1 VPNFARSSLGT
12 PAPSIASTWIA
23 RRGHLLSWTIRACR
37 LWLSLAADPFGNHC
51 PEGFRRR
58 IRRELALRLGT
69 EQPDLPFREDKAFA
83 PRHDVQMGEPAS
95 FNHRPRNGG
104 DPEAPGD
111 ELKEK
116 LVVFD
121 FEFRVPRNIFQR
133 KHMVDQLAR
142 APARRLPPSIEY
154 RVPPVGG

>member
-1 VPNFARSSLGT
+1 MTAAHRQEHGDGATCAHNRPPPGGVASTPTQAPSALVPNFARSSLGA

-23 RRGHLLSWTIRACR
+23 GRGHLLSWTIRACR

-83 PRHDVQMGEPAS
+83 PRHDVQMGEPTS
-95 FNHRPRNGG
+95 FNHRPRNAAI
-104 DPEAPGD
+104 PKP
-111 ELKEK
+111 
-116 LVVFD
+116 
-121 FEFRVPRNIFQR
+121 RVT
-133 KHMVDQLAR
+133 
-142 APARRLPPSIEY
+142 
-154 RVPPVGG
+154 